1 MFYDRTEKHQDFL
14 IKTYCGNNLDSNK
27 PWCYSI
33 GDSRPLARSLQ
44 TISLSEGY
52 VSRESALMAAKE
64 EIDSRW
70 GQHAKTGLGHFSR

>member
-14 IKTYCGNNLDSNK
+14 IKTYCGNNLDDNK

-33 GDSRPLARSLQ
+33 SDSKPLVRSVQ
-44 TISLSEGY
+44 TLSLSEGY

-64 EIDSRW
+64 EINSRW
-70 GQHAKTGLGHFSR
+70 EQHSKTSLSHSSR